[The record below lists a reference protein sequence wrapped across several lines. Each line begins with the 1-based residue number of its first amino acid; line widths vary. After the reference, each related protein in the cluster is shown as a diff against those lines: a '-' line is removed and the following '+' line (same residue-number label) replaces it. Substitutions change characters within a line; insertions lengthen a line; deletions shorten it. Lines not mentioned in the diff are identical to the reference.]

1 MCGRYV
7 AAKPP
12 SELAAELGI
21 DDVRATDLGARYN
34 VAPTDEVYAVAV
46 GSDGERRLGTFR
58 WGLVPSWSKDASGAA
73 RMINARAETVA
84 EKPAFRQA
92 LRKRRCLIP
101 ADGFYEWLRTGKERQ
116 PFWFHRADGGTIC
129 FAGLWEVWRAKD
141 DPDGELLRTCTII
154 TTGPNA
160 VMRPIHDRMPVVLP
174 PEAWDRWLDK
184 GVADVADLLAPAP
197 DDLLV
202 RTKVSTK
209 VNSVRNDGPEL
220 LEPVPD

>member
-12 SELAAELGI
+12 AELAAELGVH
-21 DDVRATDLGARYN
+21 DVRATDLGARYN

-84 EKPAFRQA
+84 DKPAFRQA

-116 PFWFHRADGGTIC
+116 PFWFHRPGGETIC
-129 FAGLWEVWRAKD
+129 FAGLWEVWRPKD
-141 DPDGELLRTCTII
+141 EPDAELLRTCTII
-154 TTGPNA
+154 TAGPNS

-174 PEAWDRWLDK
+174 PDAWDRWLDK
-184 GVADVADLLAPAP
+184 GVADVADLLVPAP

-209 VNSVRNDGPEL
+209 VNNARNDGPDL
-220 LEPVPD
+220 LDPLPE